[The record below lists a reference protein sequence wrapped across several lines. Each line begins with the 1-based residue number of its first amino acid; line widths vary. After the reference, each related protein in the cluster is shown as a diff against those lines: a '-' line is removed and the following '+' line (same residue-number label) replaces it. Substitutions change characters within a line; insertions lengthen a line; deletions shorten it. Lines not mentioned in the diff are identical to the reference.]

1 MQGYKILG
9 KRLKVEFKKGEGE
22 EEEKPDTKSSVDD
35 ERLIGYLRAISA
47 QNVVQS
53 LKQDLEVD
61 PPSEEP
67 TEPTSWRLCAES
79 VLAFGRFVYVSFT
92 IQVVRACRTS
102 KKRLPEEEV
111 PWNDGKNML
120 VSEHPILSCQYQGTK
135 KKTIQA
141 IEASSRCIIKHHLLL
156 RCLRCFRCLCCR
168 SDICNWRWRL
178 PKHGGY
184 FPMNSKLYTPFVQT
198 IGIWYRIFEPIR
210 FLVCWNWVFS
220 RVWVTLH
227 HCHCCSQLRRW
238 SRRPRPRDPR
248 SVKGGVVGPSNISH
262 THFSTYLNKTNIQ
275 AADLCFRVGVV
286 SVLIF
291 DMTNIYHGFVGS
303 AIHCHMWCVTCY
315 AAKDVILY
323 NMFVPFTENTDMKQ
337 KTQRYYHW
345 LNSLAVLPKV
355 PVP

>member
-1 MQGYKILG
+1 MKELGTGRSRGFGFVSYEAQGDAAMAIRKMQGYKILG

-67 TEPTSWRLCAES
+67 TEPTSWRLCAEN

-135 KKTIQA
+135 KNNT
-141 IEASSRCIIKHHLLL
+141 SNRSII
-156 RCLRCFRCLCCR
+156 
-168 SDICNWRWRL
+168 
-178 PKHGGY
+178 
-184 FPMNSKLYTPFVQT
+184 
-198 IGIWYRIFEPIR
+198 
-210 FLVCWNWVFS
+210 
-220 RVWVTLH
+220 TLH
-227 HCHCCSQLRRW
+227 HQASLAFEMPSLLSLFVLQVRHLQLEVKAPETWRIFPHEFEALHTFCTNDW
-238 SRRPRPRDPR
+238 YLISHLWANSFSSLLELSFFKSLSDTASLSLLQPTEKVKQKAKAPRPQ
-248 SVKGGVVGPSNISH
+248 KCQGGS
-262 THFSTYLNKTNIQ
+262 
-275 AADLCFRVGVV
+275 C
-286 SVLIF
+286 
-291 DMTNIYHGFVGS
+291 
-303 AIHCHMWCVTCY
+303 W
-315 AAKDVILY
+315 AK
-323 NMFVPFTENTDMKQ
+323 
-337 KTQRYYHW
+337 
-345 LNSLAVLPKV
+345 
-355 PVP
+355 